1 MSYSNCIVSNKT
13 RLCCVIGHPIDKSL
27 SPIMHNEA
35 FRAKGLNYVYLA
47 FDVDTSRLKEAVEG
61 LRALKV
67 KGFNVTMP
75 HKVAILNLLDRINE
89 GASLV
94 GAVNTVVNDDG
105 ELIGY
110 NTDVNGIIS
119 ALEAKFHSLK
129 GLKALLIGAGG
140 AARACIVAL
149 VSKGCKEIIIMN
161 RTFDKA
167 KLMVEDLGKKLKMN
181 YNLEELNM
189 NSLKKAINSVD
200 ILMNATPIGTY
211 PNLDE
216 SIVPQELIKKDMVVF
231 DAVYNPKKTKLIRD
245 AEKMGAK
252 VIPGYEMFVGQG
264 AASFKLWTGIDA
276 PIDIMRRAVLKAL
289 G

>member
-1 MSYSNCIVSNKT
+1 MGYSNCIVSNKT
-13 RLCCVIGHPIDKSL
+13 RLCCVIGHPVDKSL

-119 ALEAKFHSLK
+119 ALEAKVHSLK

-167 KLMVEDLGKKLKMN
+167 KLMAEDLGKKLKMN
-181 YNLEELNM
+181 YNLEEFSM

>member
-1 MSYSNCIVSNKT
+1 MSYSKWVISNKT

-35 FRAKGLNYVYLA
+35 FRAKSLDYVYLA
-47 FDVDTSRLKEAVEG
+47 FDVDANHLKEAVEG

-67 KGFNVTMP
+67 RGFNVTMP
-75 HKVAILNLLDRINE
+75 YKVSIINFLDVIDE

-94 GAVNTVVNDDG
+94 GAVNTVVNDND

-110 NTDVNGIIS
+110 NTDVNGVIS
-119 ALEAKFHSLK
+119 ALESKVHSLK

-140 AARACIVAL
+140 VARACIVAL
-149 VSKGCKEIIIMN
+149 VLKGCKEIIIMN
-161 RTFDKA
+161 RTLNKA
-167 KLMVEDLGKKLKMN
+167 ELMLKELSKKLEMICN
-181 YNLEELNM
+181 VEELNID
-189 NSLKKAINSVD
+189 SLRKATSSVD
-200 ILMNATPIGTY
+200 IIINATSIGTY

-216 SIVPQELIKKDMVVF
+216 SVIPQELIKKDMLVF
-231 DAVYNPKKTKLIRD
+231 DVVYNPKKTKLIRD
-245 AEKMGAK
+245 AERVGAK
-252 VIPGYEMFVGQG
+252 TIPGYEMFVRQG

-276 PIDIMRRAVLKAL
+276 PIDVMKRAVLEAL

>member
-1 MSYSNCIVSNKT
+1 MGYSNCIVSNKT
-13 RLCCVIGHPIDKSL
+13 RLCCVIGHPVDKSL

-119 ALEAKFHSLK
+119 ALEAKVRSLK

-167 KLMVEDLGKKLKMN
+167 KLMAEDLGKKLKMN
-181 YNLEELNM
+181 YNLEELSM

-200 ILMNATPIGTY
+200 ILMNATPIGTN

>member
-1 MSYSNCIVSNKT
+1 MSYSNCIISNKT
-13 RLCCVIGHPIDKSL
+13 RLCCVIGHPVDKSL

-35 FRAKGLNYVYLA
+35 FRAKGLDYVYLA
-47 FDVDTSRLKEAVEG
+47 FDVDTFHLKEAVEG

-75 HKVAILNLLDRINE
+75 HKVAILNLLDRIDE
-89 GASLV
+89 DASLV

-119 ALEAKFHSLK
+119 ALEAKVHSLK

-149 VSKGCKEIIIMN
+149 VLKGCKEIIIMN
-161 RTFDKA
+161 RNFDKA
-167 KLMVEDLGKKLKMN
+167 KLMAEDLSKKLKMN
-181 YNLEELNM
+181 YILEELSM
-189 NSLKKAINSVD
+189 DSLKKAINSVD
-200 ILMNATPIGTY
+200 IIINATPIGTY

-231 DAVYNPKKTKLIRD
+231 DVVYNPKKTKLIRD

-276 PIDIMRRAVLKAL
+276 PVDIMGRAVLKAL

>member
-1 MSYSNCIVSNKT
+1 MGYSNCIVSNKT

-119 ALEAKFHSLK
+119 ALEAKVRSLK

-167 KLMVEDLGKKLKMN
+167 KLMAEDLGKKLKMN
-181 YNLEELNM
+181 YNLEELSM

>member
-1 MSYSNCIVSNKT
+1 MRYSNCIISNKT
-13 RLCCVIGHPIDKSL
+13 RLCCVIGHPVDKSL

-35 FRAKGLNYVYLA
+35 FRAKSLDYVYLA

-89 GASLV
+89 DASLV
-94 GAVNTVVNDDG
+94 GAVNTVVNVDD

-119 ALEAKFHSLK
+119 ALESKVHSLK

-140 AARACIVAL
+140 AARAYIVAL

-167 KLMVEDLGKKLKMN
+167 KLMAEDLSKKLKMN
-181 YNLEELNM
+181 YNLEELSM
-189 NSLKKAINSVD
+189 NSLKKAVNSVD
-200 ILMNATPIGTY
+200 ILINATPIGTY

-276 PIDIMRRAVLKAL
+276 PVDIMRRAVLKAL

>member
-119 ALEAKFHSLK
+119 ALEAKVHSLK

-167 KLMVEDLGKKLKMN
+167 KLMAEDLGKKLKMN
-181 YNLEELNM
+181 YNLEELSM

>member
-1 MSYSNCIVSNKT
+1 MRYSNCIVSNKT
-13 RLCCVIGHPIDKSL
+13 RLCCVIGHPVDKSL

-167 KLMVEDLGKKLKMN
+167 KLMAEDLGKKLKMN
-181 YNLEELNM
+181 YNLEELSM